1 MILAGLPRLYLST
14 FCQIHCGAQFSVALS
29 REGTVY
35 TWGKGEFYRLG
46 HGTDTH
52 VRIPQVVEALIGTKI
67 VKIGVGSL
75 HCLAL
80 SSSGEVSN
88 TSGTITYNYLM

>member
-1 MILAGLPRLYLST
+1 MALYHLYS
-14 FCQIHCGAQFSVALS
+14 QIQCGAQFSVALS
-29 REGTVY
+29 REGSVY

-46 HGTDTH
+46 HSTDTH
-52 VRIPQVVEALIGTKI
+52 VRVPQLVEGLVGTKI

-80 SSSGEVSN
+80 SSSGEVS
-88 TSGTITYNYLM
+88 TWAAVSGYPA

>member
-1 MILAGLPRLYLST
+1 M
-14 FCQIHCGAQFSVALS
+14 ALS
-29 REGTVY
+29 REGRVY

-52 VRIPQVVEALIGTKI
+52 VRIPQEVEALVGTKI

-80 SSSGEVSN
+80 SSSGEVRN
-88 TSGTITYNYLM
+88 V